1 MVVLCLVLMVVDDL
15 WPREGA
21 GAHGHPL
28 HPMMTME
35 DEGMLRMSMLLLKDL
50 LENGG

>member
-21 GAHGHPL
+21 GAHGHP
-28 HPMMTME
+28 MMTME
-35 DEGMLRMSMLLLKDL
+35 VEDMLRMLMLLLVTGL
-50 LENGG
+50 LESDG